1 MIKKLQLIA
10 EGDGDVA
17 ALPELVRRILNTH
30 GIFDVQ
36 IATPTHKRGD
46 LPKVKRRFND
56 YFQASAIENYPVLC
70 VLDYDCDECHDVR
83 ADEAAFNNMAA
94 EIRPNYPFQAC
105 FIVKEFESL
114 FLWDQNAAKAVL
126 PNIRPDY
133 RLPSN
138 PESIRDAKGELS
150 KAQIKGWAYKPTV
163 HQVAFSK
170 KVNLDLLKTNSAS
183 YQRLENAVLQL
194 AKSWDTQ

>member
-56 YFQASAIENYPVLC
+56 YFQASAIENY
-70 VLDYDCDECHDVR
+70 
-83 ADEAAFNNMAA
+83 
-94 EIRPNYPFQAC
+94 
-105 FIVKEFESL
+105 
-114 FLWDQNAAKAVL
+114 
-126 PNIRPDY
+126 
-133 RLPSN
+133 SN
-138 PESIRDAKGELS
+138 
-150 KAQIKGWAYKPTV
+150 
-163 HQVAFSK
+163 F
-170 KVNLDLLKTNSAS
+170 
-183 YQRLENAVLQL
+183 
-194 AKSWDTQ
+194 